1 MPFISTIR
9 RNLKRIND
17 QQPEGPKFEIISDA
31 DEIVTAG
38 GYTMHVFKNP
48 KDYTLHV
55 SEISKSLNAIALKSG
70 SLPVDYLVIGGG
82 GGGGGTHGGGGG
94 GGGFQYGSASISPN
108 TYPVVVGAG
117 NTNISTYGTTC
128 PNGSPSS
135 FNSVT
140 SAGGGGGAST
150 NSIQNGS
157 AGGSGGGGGAN
168 SGAPSWGGSQGG
180 AGNTP
185 STSPPQGS
193 RGGNG
198 DTSYGSHGS
207 GGGGGASQVGTASNN
222 GTGYGGN
229 GAGGNGSSW
238 PGNGTAYSGG
248 GGGGGHSSNASN
260 AGMPGGSGG
269 GGTGGTEGQAGQTG
283 QSAGGGGG
291 GTGHA
296 LNSNSIGAVGLV
308 IVRYL
313 TTSSDRR
320 LKRSIVHIDTLAN
333 GIKIYS
339 FKYLW
344 SNDTFVGV
352 IAQDLLDTKFA
363 SAVKEIDGFYQVD
376 YNMIEFNPVTLE
388 EYMTETV

>member
-17 QQPEGPKFEIISDA
+17 QQPEGPKFEIVSDA

-38 GYTMHVFKNP
+38 GYTMHVFKNAR
-48 KDYTLHV
+48 DYKLHV
-55 SEISKSLNAIALKSG
+55 SEVSKSLNAIALKSG
-70 SLPVDYLVIGGG
+70 SLPVDYLIIGGG

-94 GGGFQYGSASISPN
+94 GGGFQYGSSTISPA
-108 TYPVVVGAG
+108 TYPVTVGAG
-117 NTNISTYGTTC
+117 NTNIGTYGSTC
-128 PNGSPSS
+128 PNGNPSS
-135 FNSVT
+135 FNSIT
-140 SAGGGGGAST
+140 SAGGGGGAAT
-150 NSIQNGS
+150 NSIQNAA

-180 AGNTP
+180 NGNTP

-198 DTSYGSHGS
+198 NTSYGSHGS
-207 GGGGGASQVGTASNN
+207 GGGAGASQAGQASNN
-222 GTGYGGN
+222 SN
-229 GAGGNGSSW
+229 SFGGNGSGGNGSTW
-238 PGNGTAYSGG
+238 PGNGGAYSGG
-248 GGGGGHSSNASN
+248 GGGGAHNGNAWN
-260 AGMPGGSGG
+260 GVQPGGSGG
-269 GGTGGTEGQAGQTG
+269 GGIGGYEGQAGQAG
-283 QSAGGGGG
+283 QSSGGGGG
-291 GTGHA
+291 GCGHA
-296 LNSNSIGAVGLV
+296 LNINTIGAAGLV

-320 LKRSIVHIDTLAN
+320 LKRNIVQIDTLAN

-344 SNDTFVGV
+344 SNETFVGV
-352 IAQDLLDTKFA
+352 IAQDLLDTEFA

-376 YNMIEFNPVTLE
+376 YNMIGFNPVTLD

>member
-17 QQPEGPKFEIISDA
+17 QQPEGPKFEVISDA
-31 DEIVTAG
+31 DEIVTTG
-38 GYTMHVFKNP
+38 GYTMHVFKNA
-48 KDYTLHV
+48 KDYKLHV

-70 SLPVDYLVIGGG
+70 SLPIDYLVIGGG
-82 GGGGGTHGGGGG
+82 GGGGGSHGGGGG
-94 GGGFQYGSASISPN
+94 GGGFQYGSSSISPN
-108 TYPVVVGAG
+108 TYPVTVGAG
-117 NTNISTYGTTC
+117 NTNIGTYGTTC

-135 FNSVT
+135 FNVIT
-140 SAGGGGGAST
+140 SAGGGGGAAT
-150 NSIQNGS
+150 NSIQNGA
-157 AGGSGGGGGAN
+157 AGGSGGGGGPN

-198 DTSYGSHGS
+198 DVSYGAHGS
-207 GGGGGASQVGTASNN
+207 GGGGGASQQGIASNN

-229 GAGGNGSSW
+229 GSGGNGSSW

-269 GGTGGTEGQAGQTG
+269 GGQGGSEGQLGQAG

-291 GTGHA
+291 GCGHA
-296 LNSNSIGAVGLV
+296 NNVNSIGATGLV

-320 LKRSIVHIDTLAN
+320 LKRNIVQIDTLAN

-352 IAQDLLDTKFA
+352 IAQDLLDTEFA

-376 YNMIEFNPVTLE
+376 YNIIGFNPVTLD
-388 EYMTETV
+388 EYMTATV